1 MFGNFGPAISV
12 EVSMHM
18 IPQTTVLLPTRDGLR
33 LAGDK
38 TNKLKANREHKRTN
52 EPAVIRHREGWQ
64 RDCTQM
70 LDLL

>member
-1 MFGNFGPAISV
+1 MNI
-12 EVSMHM
+12 
-18 IPQTTVLLPTRDGLR
+18 IPQTMVLVPTQNGLR

-38 TNKLKANREHKRTN
+38 TNKLKADPEHKRTN
-52 EPAVIRHREGWQ
+52 EPAVMYHREAWQ